1 MNIFKGAF
9 QNKFFLLIFTISVV
23 GQIIIVNYGG
33 TAFQTVRLSKD
44 LWIMCVLIGLASIP
58 IGVVIRLIPDTL
70 LVSHKQNAR
79 LYYNE
84 GDNESKLPNSY
95 ELTTSKK
102 EQQSNQSNLN
112 TKEDHRQYQ
121 GDVSW
126 SRIV

>member
-1 MNIFKGAF
+1 MNIFKGVF

-33 TAFQTVRLSKD
+33 TAFQTVGLSKN

-58 IGVVIRLIPDTL
+58 IGAVIRLIPDTL

-79 LYYNE
+79 LYYKE
-84 GDNESKLPNSY
+84 DDNESKLPNSY

-112 TKEDHRQYQ
+112 IKEDHRQYQ